1 MATMERPGCRTK
13 KRILREMSK
22 IDWFD
27 NGNVPPGEEDPGQK
41 LSNGTP
47 AKKESLSMRDIR
59 ALYPSTPEEADLAMF
74 NLRKKNERDQQN
86 RNS

>member
-1 MATMERPGCRTK
+1 
-13 KRILREMSK
+13 MSK